1 MCTVG
6 GGVKAGAGTGAND
19 IPPNIETGG
28 DGATLVTTGAVEN
41 MDKPPNDVLTPS
53 DEDTDTVV
61 GNELAF
67 EDTVTG
73 AGASNEFI
81 F

>member
-1 MCTVG
+1 M
-6 GGVKAGAGTGAND
+6 
-19 IPPNIETGG
+19 PPNIETGG

-41 MDKPPNDVLTPS
+41 MDKPPNDVLVPS
-53 DEDTDTVV
+53 DEDTVTGV

-67 EDTVTG
+67 EEIVTG
-73 AGASNEFI
+73 TGASNEFL